1 MPRIEPTPTPLSQPF
16 WDATRDRRLLAQR
29 CAMCDRYVW
38 YPREHCPGCLRSE
51 LEWVELSGNGTIYTF
66 NVMRKP
72 GNPMMADAVPYVL
85 ALVDLDEGVRMTTN
99 IVHVS
104 PEEVIAE
111 NPADA
116 AYLDGQGS
124 NEMRLNFSQNSPEV
138 ISEGIR
144 RLGEVI
150 RELTDLFEGLGGV

>member
-29 CAMCDRYVW
+29 CAMCDRYIW

-51 LEWVELSGNGTIYTF
+51 LEWVELSGSGAIYTF

-104 PEEVIAE
+104 PEEVRCGQRVSVDWSIQ
-111 NPADA
+111 
-116 AYLDGQGS
+116 LDDG
-124 NEMRLNFSQNSPEV
+124 RCLPTFAPTV
-138 ISEGIR
+138 R
-144 RLGEVI
+144 
-150 RELTDLFEGLGGV
+150 

>member
-104 PEEVIAE
+104 PEEVRCGQRVSVDWSIQ
-111 NPADA
+111 
-116 AYLDGQGS
+116 LDDG
-124 NEMRLNFSQNSPEV
+124 RCLPTFAPTV
-138 ISEGIR
+138 R
-144 RLGEVI
+144 
-150 RELTDLFEGLGGV
+150 

>member
-1 MPRIEPTPTPLSQPF
+1 MPHETAGCSPNDVPCAIGTSG
-16 WDATRDRRLLAQR
+16 TRAK
-29 CAMCDRYVW
+29 
-38 YPREHCPGCLRSE
+38 HCPGCLRSE

-104 PEEVIAE
+104 PEEVRCGQRVSVDWSIQ
-111 NPADA
+111 
-116 AYLDGQGS
+116 LDDG
-124 NEMRLNFSQNSPEV
+124 RCLPTFAPTV
-138 ISEGIR
+138 R
-144 RLGEVI
+144 
-150 RELTDLFEGLGGV
+150 

>member
-85 ALVDLDEGVRMTTN
+85 ALVDLDEGVRPRQPGGGAVWPTRFGRLEHPTRRRSMSAHLRTYCSMT
-99 IVHVS
+99 
-104 PEEVIAE
+104 
-111 NPADA
+111 ADA
-116 AYLDGQGS
+116 HLADATVG
-124 NEMRLNFSQNSPEV
+124 
-138 ISEGIR
+138 
-144 RLGEVI
+144 
-150 RELTDLFEGLGGV
+150 REAGPGK